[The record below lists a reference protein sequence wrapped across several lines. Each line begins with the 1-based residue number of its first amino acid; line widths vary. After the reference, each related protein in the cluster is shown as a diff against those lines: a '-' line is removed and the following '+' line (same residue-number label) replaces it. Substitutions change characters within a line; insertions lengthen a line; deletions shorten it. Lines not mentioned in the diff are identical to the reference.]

1 MRVAGI
7 IAEYNP
13 LHTGHVYHLNMA
25 RQITGAEYAV
35 VVLSGDFVQRGEP
48 AIVDKR
54 RRTRMA
60 LAAGADVVL
69 ELPVS
74 WATGSAERF
83 AAGAVEILDRLG
95 VVTDLVCGCECE
107 DETLLEKAAHLL
119 LEESESFRNVLKEA
133 LRSGLSFPQARAAA
147 LEQELPGGTGLLSGP
162 NNILAIEYRKAL
174 LGRSSQIRFHGLVR
188 SGAGYLQE
196 ELPAA
201 SSYASAT
208 ALREAIL
215 AGRPPGSP
223 ELAAFL
229 PPGSQDALD
238 YCIGPDDLTLLLHH
252 ALHCLPAETILS
264 IQDMAPELVRRL
276 DGLRGELLTFRETA
290 KLLKRCNIAHSRINR
305 VLLHLVLGLTEPAPR
320 EIPAVRLL
328 GFRKDTPLMRRLQD
342 ISDIPIITKLTDA
355 DPSWFASD
363 IAASELYRSLVWQK
377 TGIRLESEYRS
388 HPVLF

>member
-1 MRVAGI
+1 MAVVGI

-25 RQITGAEYAV
+25 KQLTGAEHVV

-60 LAAGADVVL
+60 LEAGADAVL

-95 VVTDLVCGCECE
+95 VVTDLVCGCEYR
-107 DETLLEKAAHLL
+107 DDVLLEKAARLL
-119 LEESESFRNVLKEA
+119 LEEPESFRSALKEA

-147 LEQELPGGTGLLSGP
+147 LEQELPGSTALLAGP
-162 NNILAIEYRKAL
+162 NNVLAIEYRKAL
-174 LGRSSQIRFHGLVR
+174 LAGSSPVRFHGLTR

-196 ELPAA
+196 ALPEA
-201 SSYASAT
+201 SSFASAT
-208 ALREAIL
+208 ALREAL
-215 AGRPPGSP
+215 LSGKSP
-223 ELAAFL
+223 DSEELAVFL
-229 PPGSQDALD
+229 PSCSQSALD
-238 YCIGPDDLTLLLHH
+238 YCLGPDDLTLLLHH
-252 ALHCLPAETILS
+252 ALHCLPAETVS
-264 IQDMAPELVRRL
+264 SVQDMAPELVRRL

-305 VLLHLVLGLTEPAPR
+305 ALLHLVLGLTEPAP
-320 EIPAVRLL
+320 ETIPAVRLL

-342 ISDIPIITKLTDA
+342 TSEIPIVTKLADA
-355 DPSWFASD
+355 DPSWFAPD

-388 HPVLF
+388 RPVLW